1 MLAGCAPTPKQ
12 IEDTTDPIPMYPD
25 YTDIMIPTN
34 IAPLNFLLRNDA
46 DAMQVTLKGES
57 KEIQLSFGK
66 KAIFPLNLWESLLEQ
81 EVGNRLQITVV
92 ARIKGKWFRYPSFYW
107 QVVPE
112 KLDSYISYRLIEPG
126 YEVWNKIQLCEREIN
141 TFEERVIADNKDTDG
156 SCMNCHIYGNKKGSL
171 SMFHLRGKQ
180 GGTLLNRN
188 GHLRKLKLSND
199 SLPNG
204 AVYGDFHPSGQF
216 AVFSTNIII
225 PAFHSLGNKRLEVY
239 DTTSDLMVADFRKK
253 QLITSPLTSRKDELE
268 TFPTFSPDGNW
279 IYYCSAPLQPL
290 PDSIHNLKYSLCRIS
305 FHKDTKEW
313 GQRIETVWELAVIV
327 SPDGSTPAS
336 LLQDTWFSIGKVEA
350 GKKLG
355 YHMHQSH
362 AGVYI
367 FLIEGEIVVDGEV
380 LKRRDGMG
388 VYDTNSVE
396 LETLKDSHILLI
408 EVPM

>member
-1 MLAGCAPTPKQ
+1 MKEARIMKENITYYLVWIICLLAGCAPTPKQ

-141 TFEERVIADNKDTDG
+141 SFEERIIADNNDTDG

-225 PAFHSLGNKRLEVY
+225 PAFHSLGSKRLEVY

-268 TFPTFSPDGNW
+268 TFPTFS
-279 IYYCSAPLQPL
+279 A
-290 PDSIHNLKYSLCRIS
+290 R
-305 FHKDTKEW
+305 
-313 GQRIETVWELAVIV
+313 WELDLLLFRSSPAV
-327 SPDGSTPAS
+327 A
-336 LLQDTWFSIGKVEA
+336 
-350 GKKLG
+350 
-355 YHMHQSH
+355 
-362 AGVYI
+362 
-367 FLIEGEIVVDGEV
+367 
-380 LKRRDGMG
+380 R
-388 VYDTNSVE
+388 
-396 LETLKDSHILLI
+396 
-408 EVPM
+408 

>member
-1 MLAGCAPTPKQ
+1 MKEARIMKENITYYLVWIICLLAGCTPTPKQ

-46 DAMQVTLKGES
+46 DAMQVTLKGKS

-225 PAFHSLGNKRLEVY
+225 PAFHSLGSKRLEVY
-239 DTTSDLMVADFRKK
+239 DTTSDLVVADFRKK
-253 QLITSPLTSRKDELE
+253 QLITSPLTSRKDELGD
-268 TFPTFSPDGNW
+268 FPTFSPHDGNW
-279 IYYCSAPLQPL
+279 IYYCSAPIQPL
-290 PDSIHNLKYSLCRIS
+290 PDSIHQPKIFPMPHIT

-313 GQRIETVWELAVIV
+313 GQRIRTVWDAKHNGSLTASQRYRPTVIPAFHGNKIMEP
-327 SPDGSTPAS
+327 SPIWHRETNLHMMNLRP
-336 LLQDTWFSIGKVEA
+336 GK
-350 GKKLG
+350 
-355 YHMHQSH
+355 
-362 AGVYI
+362 
-367 FLIEGEIVVDGEV
+367 
-380 LKRRDGMG
+380 
-388 VYDTNSVE
+388 
-396 LETLKDSHILLI
+396 
-408 EVPM
+408 